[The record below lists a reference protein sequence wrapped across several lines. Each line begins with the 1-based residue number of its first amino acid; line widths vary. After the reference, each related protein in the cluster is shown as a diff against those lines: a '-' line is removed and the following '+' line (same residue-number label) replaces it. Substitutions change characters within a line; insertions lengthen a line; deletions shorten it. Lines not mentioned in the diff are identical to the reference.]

1 MNLIVTENG
10 TLNIVNV
17 FLSQEKLDE
26 WKTDKLGVHLQQ
38 WVELED
44 IVIMVSYMYI
54 FYLSKQTA

>member
-54 FYLSKQTA
+54 FYLSK